1 VKSCCAECGQE
12 ILYLGEGPPPE
23 RCEDCVPETGS
34 GSPLAGQLA
43 RNLHR
48 LRGDADL
55 TGEELAQRAGFTG
68 RQDVFGYEGNAA
80 PEPGVIRALRFAHS
94 LGASI
99 DQLTDRIYW
108 NPGETAPR
116 PRERRPP
123 SERLSGFF
131 LVLAASEPVFD
142 PVPPRAPVTDRHE
155 AAAIFGQ
162 NLRGAR
168 ERRHLTQESL
178 AHAAGLS
185 KAGLSLIERGIRETT
200 IETLLALARSLEVTP
215 ESLLAG
221 ISWIPRCPPCAVP
234 RRGGAQ
240 RRSAHG
246 FDSAIKRQWGEGRTA
261 SAIAATLD
269 TSPGDVSAVVHRLRE
284 RGEELPYRN
293 PPMRGV
299 HERARSR
306 RAVCLQAPSGQRD
319 GQAGD
324 EGAGLAACLDGA
336 SELEVAARIGANM
349 AHCREKV
356 GLTLRELGEATELD
370 RSYLHDVEKGK
381 NASPR
386 VSLIVKLAASLNVP
400 PRRITSG
407 VSWEPDS
414 AAFRIETMAE
424 EADTALERLGG
435 NLLRARRRAGVSQ
448 QALGARA
455 SVDRGDVVDFERA
468 NRNFRIFTV
477 VRLASA
483 LETDLAELF
492 SGVTDWYVRPLPA
505 PEYAP
510 GDGPPSKSERDA
522 LLARLWKEGKPER
535 EIAEALDLTVGAVGP
550 YVRELRDAG
559 ENLPYR
565 RPPRSAIEKAAR
577 RRRGG
582 CCELLS
588 VERVVDLPFDP
599 GVQRTYRRREMALKD
614 RKVMIEL
621 VV

>member
-1 VKSCCAECGQE
+1 MD
-12 ILYLGEGPPPE
+12 PP
-23 RCEDCVPETGS
+23 RFLDRWLLR
-34 GSPLAGQLA
+34 SPTL
-43 RNLHR
+43 
-48 LRGDADL
+48 
-55 TGEELAQRAGFTG
+55 
-68 RQDVFGYEGNAA
+68 V
-80 PEPGVIRALRFAHS
+80 RALRFAHS
-94 LGASI
+94 LGTSI

-108 NPGETAPR
+108 NPGETAR
-116 PRERRPP
+116 QPRERRSP

-178 AHAAGLS
+178 ARAADLS

-221 ISWIPRCPPCAVP
+221 INWIPRRPPCAVL

-246 FDSAIKRQWGEGRTA
+246 FDAAIKRQWGEGRTA

-293 PPMRGV
+293 PPRRRV
-299 HERARSR
+299 HERARGR

-324 EGAGLAACLDGA
+324 EGAGLAARLDGA

-400 PRRITSG
+400 PRRITAG
-407 VSWEPDS
+407 VTWEPGS
-414 AAFRIETMAE
+414 VAFRIEAMAE

-455 SVDRGDVVDFERA
+455 SVDRRDVVDFERA

-483 LETDLAELF
+483 LEADLAGLF
-492 SGVTDWYVRPLPA
+492 SDVTDWYVRPLPP

-510 GDGPPSKSERDA
+510 GIGPPSKSERDE
-522 LLARLWKEGKPER
+522 LLVRFWREGMPER

-559 ENLPYR
+559 ERLPYR
-565 RPPRSAIEKAAR
+565 RAAR
-577 RRRGG
+577 RG
-582 CCELLS
+582 
-588 VERVVDLPFDP
+588 VERAA
-599 GVQRTYRRREMALKD
+599 RIRRRD
-614 RKVMIEL
+614 RSENSA
-621 VV
+621 

>member
-1 VKSCCAECGQE
+1 VRSCCVECGQE

-34 GSPLAGQLA
+34 GSRVADQLA
-43 RNLHR
+43 HNLHR
-48 LRGDADL
+48 LRGGAGI
-55 TGEELAQRAGFTG
+55 TGEELARRAGFND

-80 PEPGVIRALRFAHS
+80 PEPGVVRALRFAHS
-94 LGASI
+94 LGVSI

-108 NPGETAPR
+108 NPGETAQR

-131 LVLAASEPVFD
+131 LVLPAGEPVFD
-142 PVPPRAPVTDRHE
+142 SVAPRAPVTDRHE
-155 AAAIFGQ
+155 AALILGQ

-178 AHAAGLS
+178 ARAAGLS

-221 ISWIPRCPPCAVP
+221 ISWIPRCPPCVAP

-246 FDSAIKRQWGEGRTA
+246 FDATIKRLWREGRTA

-293 PPMRGV
+293 PPRRLL

-306 RAVCLQAPSGQRD
+306 RAECSQAPPRQRD
-319 GQAGD
+319 EHAEDESPVAVAGSN
-324 EGAGLAACLDGA
+324 GA

-349 AHCREKV
+349 AYCRERV

-400 PRRITSG
+400 CRRITSG
-407 VSWEPDS
+407 VTWEPDS
-414 AAFRIETMAE
+414 AAFRIEVAVE
-424 EADTALERLGG
+424 EADTTLERLGG

-448 QALGARA
+448 QALGVRA

-483 LETDLAELF
+483 LEADFAELF
-492 SGVTDWYVRPLPA
+492 SGVTDWYVRPLPP

-510 GDGPPSKSERDA
+510 GDQPPSKSERDA
-522 LLARLWKEGKPER
+522 LLVRLWREGKPER

-559 ENLPYR
+559 EHVPYR
-565 RPPRSAIEKAAR
+565 REARRGVERAAR
-577 RRRGG
+577 IRRRGHCAPRRNAPRSG
-582 CCELLS
+582 
-588 VERVVDLPFDP
+588 
-599 GVQRTYRRREMALKD
+599 RREPVAP
-614 RKVMIEL
+614 RA
-621 VV
+621 